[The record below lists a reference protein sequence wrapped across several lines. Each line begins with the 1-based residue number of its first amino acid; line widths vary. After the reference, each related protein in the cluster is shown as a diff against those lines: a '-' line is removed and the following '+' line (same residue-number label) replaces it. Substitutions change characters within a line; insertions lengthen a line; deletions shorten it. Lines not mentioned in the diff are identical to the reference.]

1 MDRSIS
7 VMVVDDFATM
17 RRIVSGTLKKLGYE
31 NIVEA
36 DNGLAA
42 LEMLRA
48 NKVDLV
54 LSDCNMP
61 EMSGMEL
68 LQAVRADDNLK
79 DVVFILMTGE
89 DQGETIIEMVKAG
102 VNDYI
107 VKPFTPQALDA
118 KLVRALG

>member
-1 MDRSIS
+1 
-7 VMVVDDFATM
+7 MVVDDFATM
-17 RRIVSGTLKKLGYE
+17 RRIVGGTLKKLGYE

-36 DNGLAA
+36 DNGMTA

-61 EMSGMEL
+61 VMSGLEL
-68 LQAVRADDNLK
+68 LQAVRADDDLQ
-79 DVVFILMTGE
+79 DIVFILMTGE
-89 DQGETIIEMVKAG
+89 DQGDTIIEMVKAG

-107 VKPFTPQALDA
+107 VKPFTPQALDE
-118 KLVRALG
+118 KLMRALG